1 MVKILDKTV
10 DTLAILFAIVG
21 CLALMVVGCELLISY
36 N

>member
-1 MVKILDKTV
+1 MVKMLDKTV

-21 CLALMVVGCELLISY
+21 CLALTVVGCEFLISY

>member
-1 MVKILDKTV
+1 MVKMLDKTV

-21 CLALMVVGCELLISY
+21 CLALMVVGCELLVQY

>member
-1 MVKILDKTV
+1 MVKVLDKTV

-21 CLALMVVGCELLISY
+21 SLALMVVGCELLITY

>member
-1 MVKILDKTV
+1 MVKMLDRTV

-21 CLALMVVGCELLISY
+21 ALALMVVGCELLISY

>member
-1 MVKILDKTV
+1 MVKMLDKTV

-21 CLALMVVGCELLISY
+21 CLTLMVVGCELLITY

>member
-1 MVKILDKTV
+1 MVKMLDKTV

-21 CLALMVVGCELLISY
+21 TLALMVVGCELLVQY